1 MTNVLSTFFK
11 SIIIIN
17 EKNGTKP
24 FKINGNQFQEH
35 GNRENNAVPFQNKEL
50 EYYITFQS
58 IKTTI

>member
-50 EYYITFQS
+50 E
-58 IKTTI
+58 